1 MLLPVTILGILALT
15 ARSVGPLFALIP
27 LLVIFPLFGW
37 LTVEVSDLAVSVR
50 FGVGLIRRTIPLQ
63 DIVSISPVETSWLQG
78 WGIRFIPGGRL
89 YNVSGNRAVELAL
102 SNGAKVWIGTD
113 DPDGLRA
120 ALGETAA
127 ETAVLAGIPAAPSDY
142 TTLGIV
148 ITVAVVM
155 IAVWALVIR
164 SMGSIEVTASAST
177 VAVHGAGYTAT
188 VATRD
193 IVSVHLD
200 TRLPPIS
207 WRTNGFAFGGRLR
220 GHFKLSD
227 GRAALLFVTERR
239 PPYITV
245 ETRKEPL
252 IFNFEEPQRTRAL
265 YQQLSAGF

>member
-1 MLLPVTILGILALT
+1 
-15 ARSVGPLFALIP
+15 
-27 LLVIFPLFGW
+27 
-37 LTVEVSDLAVSVR
+37 
-50 FGVGLIRRTIPLQ
+50 
-63 DIVSISPVETSWLQG
+63 
-78 WGIRFIPGGRL
+78 L
-89 YNVSGNRAVELAL
+89 YNVSGNRAIELAL
-102 SNGAKVWIGTD
+102 NNGAKVWIGTD

-120 ALGETAA
+120 ALREGTA
-127 ETAVLAGIPAAPSDY
+127 ETTIRAGIPAAPSDY

-148 ITVAVVM
+148 ITVALVM
-155 IAVWALVIR
+155 IAVWAAVIR
-164 SMGSIEVTASAST
+164 SIGSIEVTTSASS

-188 VATRD
+188 VATSD

-239 PPYITV
+239 PPYITM
-245 ETRKEPL
+245 ETHQEPV

-265 YQQLSAGF
+265 YEQLSAGF

>member
-1 MLLPVTILGILALT
+1 MLLPVTILGVLALT
-15 ARSVGPLFALIP
+15 MRSVGLLFALIP
-27 LLVIFPLFGW
+27 LLLLFPLFGW
-37 LTVEVSDLAVSVR
+37 LTVEVSDAVVSLR
-50 FGVGLIRRTIPLQ
+50 FGIGFIRRTIPLH
-63 DIVSISPVETSWLQG
+63 DIASTALVETSWLQG

-89 YNVSGNRAVELAL
+89 YNVSGNRAIELVL
-102 SNGAKVWIGTD
+102 SNGGKVWIGTD

-120 ALGETAA
+120 ALGEGAA

-148 ITVAVVM
+148 ITAAVVM
-155 IAVWALVIR
+155 IAVWSLVIR
-164 SMGSIEVTASAST
+164 SMGSIEVTTSASA

-188 VATRD
+188 VATSD

-200 TRLPPIS
+200 NRLPAIS

-239 PPYITV
+239 PPFITV
-245 ETRKEPL
+245 ETRKEPVIL
-252 IFNFEEPQRTRAL
+252 NFEEPQRTRAL
-265 YQQLSAGF
+265 YEQLSTGF